1 MFKEIAKISK
11 NKVNVLV
18 GRLQKIVNSAQ
29 AWQRK
34 VFFTHEII
42 GGKSRRS
49 VDNDREL
56 LSHMKNTKIVV
67 FYCHS
72 RVYWMLK

>member
-1 MFKEIAKISK
+1 MFKEITKISK
-11 NKVNVLV
+11 NKVKVLV
-18 GRLQKIVNSAQ
+18 GCPINCKQLPSLAEKS
-29 AWQRK
+29 
-34 VFFTHEII
+34 FFTHEVK
-42 GGKSRRS
+42 GGKPGRS

-56 LSHMKNTKIVV
+56 LSHMKNMKIVV